1 MPGERISMRKI
12 KEILRLRYSA
22 QLSYTQIAASLKI
35 SLGVAHKIIKKA
47 EVLGVS
53 WPISEE
59 MDDTQ
64 LEEMLY
70 GSKRGGAKQLRLPD
84 YPLIHQELRG
94 KGVTLMLLWQDYYQA
109 NPSDAYGYTQFC
121 CLYKEWKA
129 TLKPS
134 MRQVHK
140 AGEKLFVDYCGA
152 TIPIIDSQGQSTPAQ
167 IFVATLGASNYTY
180 AEATSSQS
188 LKDWIASHQR
198 AFEYF
203 GGVTRLLIPDNLK
216 SGVTKA
222 CRYEPDI
229 NPTYADMASHYG
241 IGVIPTRPYKPK
253 DKAKVEVG
261 VQVVERWIIARLRHH
276 QFFSL
281 AQLNQAIGS
290 LLAELN
296 HRPMKK
302 LSTTRAQLFLQLE
315 KPALQALPANAY
327 QYCEWRKVRA
337 GLDYHIEIDGHYY
350 SVPFQLAKQQLEV
363 RLAGEVLEVL
373 HQGKRVASHPRSAI
387 SGGQTTIWQHMP
399 KSHQK
404 HQQWSVANLYQ
415 WAETIGPATR
425 SFVEF
430 LLTNNPHPEMGYR
443 SCLGLIRLSR
453 QYGGVRLESA
463 ANRVLLI
470 SSPSYRSIKSILHA
484 ALDLQPLLTP
494 EVTPQPLI
502 ANHEN
507 IRGAAY
513 YQQEQEQVHA

>member
-12 KEILRLRYSA
+12 KEILRLRYTA
-22 QLSYTQIAASLKI
+22 NLSYTQIAASLKI
-35 SLGVAHKIIKKA
+35 SVGVAHKIIKKA
-47 EVLGVS
+47 EVLGLS

-59 MDDTQ
+59 IDDGE
-64 LEEMLY
+64 LEQRIY
-70 GSKRGGAKQLRLPD
+70 GSNGGGSKCLRLPD
-84 YPLIHQELRG
+84 YPNIHQEMRR
-94 KGVTLMLLWQDYYQA
+94 KGMTLMLLWQEYYQA
-109 NPSDAYGYTQFC
+109 NISNAYGYTQFC

-129 TLKPS
+129 KLKPS

-152 TIPIIDSQGQSTPAQ
+152 TIPIIDSQSGQSSPAQ

-203 GGVTRLLIPDNLK
+203 GGVPTLLIPDNLK

-241 IGVIPTRPYKPK
+241 IAVIPTRPRKPK
-253 DKAKVEVG
+253 DKAKVEVA

-281 AQLNQAIGS
+281 PELNQAIGK
-290 LLAELN
+290 LLEELN

-302 LSTTRAQLFLQLE
+302 LSTTRTQLFVQLD
-315 KPALQALPANAY
+315 KPALKALPVNTY

-350 SVPFQLAKQQLEV
+350 SVPFQLAKQELEV
-363 RLAGEVLEVL
+363 RLAAQVLEVL
-373 HQGKRVASHPRSAI
+373 HQGKRVASHPRS
-387 SGGQTTIWQHMP
+387 SMLGGQTTIWEHMP

-415 WAETIGPATR
+415 WAEHIGPATR
-425 SFVEF
+425 RLVE
-430 LLTNNPHPEMGYR
+430 LLLSNNPHPEMGYR

-453 QYGGVRLESA
+453 QYGSVRLEGA

-470 SSPSYRSIKSILHA
+470 NSPSYRSIKSILHTS
-484 ALDLQPLLTP
+484 LDLEPLSTMESPEQILT
-494 EVTPQPLI
+494 

-513 YQQEQEQVHA
+513 YQQEEVHA